1 VVSAPRTG
9 AIAEAAV
16 PKAAEAPVL
25 AAIRDVQ
32 TNLPALRA
40 VCGEREGR
48 RITAVVC
55 LGETLAR
62 ALDIPPSANN
72 RVTKINTPAVEL
84 LGLHWG
90 SPEMLDCLGRCHAR
104 FLQAVGVSWARG
116 FTAW

>member
-55 LGETLAR
+55 LGDVVDYGPHPAACL
-62 ALDIPPSANN
+62 
-72 RVTKINTPAVEL
+72 RVLRER
-84 LGLHWG
+84 GY
-90 SPEMLDCLGRCHAR
+90 HACAEITMTR
-104 FLQAVGVSWARG
+104 LPRVG
-116 FTAW
+116 